1 MSAVMQSSFDKTHSS
16 ALSNYVS
23 NKYNKKSVDLVNSSY
38 SFNKHKVKHSRD
50 QTKFKRAVIT
60 ESSKKEEC
68 QQFVVGVGYVFLMM
82 LIKAN
87 FSKSFYIFFQKV
99 QKKLLKFNFK
109 NLQRRDK
116 SFQKA
121 LSRKFI

>member
-50 QTKFKRAVIT
+50 QTKFKRAAIA

-68 QQFVVGVGYVFLMM
+68 QQFVDGYVFLMM
-82 LIKAN
+82 LIIVN
-87 FSKSFYIFFQKV
+87 FSNFFIY
-99 QKKLLKFNFK
+99 FP
-109 NLQRRDK
+109 
-116 SFQKA
+116 
-121 LSRKFI
+121 

>member
-1 MSAVMQSSFDKTHSS
+1 MQSSFDKTHSS

-50 QTKFKRAVIT
+50 QTKFKRAAIA

-68 QQFVVGVGYVFLMM
+68 QQFVEGD
-82 LIKAN
+82 
-87 FSKSFYIFFQKV
+87 
-99 QKKLLKFNFK
+99 
-109 NLQRRDK
+109 RDK
-116 SFQKA
+116 KTLFSPRYP
-121 LSRKFI
+121 LNYPNNTDCVHVIEGG